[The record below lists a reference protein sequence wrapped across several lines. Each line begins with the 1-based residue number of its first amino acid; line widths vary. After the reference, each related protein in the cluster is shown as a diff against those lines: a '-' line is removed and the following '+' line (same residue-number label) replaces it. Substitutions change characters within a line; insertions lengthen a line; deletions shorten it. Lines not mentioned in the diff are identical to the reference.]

1 MSGWSEAD
9 LGTLRLLV
17 GLQIPMR
24 DIACK
29 LQRPEE
35 AVRQK
40 AHWVA
45 MADMIRGAAVR
56 LPGANRVRGH

>member
-1 MSGWSEAD
+1 MAGWNEAD

-35 AVRQK
+35 TVRQE
-40 AHWVA
+40 AHRVA
-45 MADMIRGAAVR
+45 MADMIRGATVR
-56 LPGANRVRGH
+56 LPRSNRVRGH